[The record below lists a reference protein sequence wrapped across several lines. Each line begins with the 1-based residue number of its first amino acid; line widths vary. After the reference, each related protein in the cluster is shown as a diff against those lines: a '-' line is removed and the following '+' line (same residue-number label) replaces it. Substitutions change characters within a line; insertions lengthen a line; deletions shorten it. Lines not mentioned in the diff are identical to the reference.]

1 MSAIIMIRNKEYMN
15 QKSKTNHR
23 ISQSQIKIVS
33 TKTKRDRKLGWNSK
47 IIRIFMIMIC
57 SSSIARNLGNQ
68 E

>member
-1 MSAIIMIRNKEYMN
+1 MN